1 MITEHSQRAPGI
13 IGPEAMVAPT
23 ARIGEG
29 AIITGQVEIGDGVQ
43 VGRYCVLE
51 GSPDRPTVIGSGT
64 LLEDFVKVHPGVC
77 LGKESWVEAY
87 TILGHPTKADL
98 MGRDVSAN
106 AGRVEDLL
114 IRPATTVIGAG
125 AVIRSHSVIY
135 THVEIGQSLIT
146 GQGIM
151 IREHTSIGD
160 NCVFGTH
167 ASTDG
172 YCFIGPMGHIGQ
184 YAQLSQSARIGRCV
198 FIGGHTVFSDNRL
211 AIRDV
216 DQDLFGAT
224 VGDYVRVGLSCVILP
239 SIVIGD
245 HSLVGAGSVVTRNVP
260 QRMMAY
266 GNPARVERELSLEE
280 IREYL
285 ASVDYTD

>member
-1 MITEHSQRAPGI
+1 VITELSLRSPVI
-13 IGPEAMVAPT
+13 IGPEAVVAPT

-43 VGRYCVLE
+43 VGRYCILE
-51 GSPDRPTVIGSGT
+51 GSPQRKTVIESGT
-64 LLEDFVKVHPGVC
+64 LLEDFVKVHPGVW

-98 MGRDVSAN
+98 MGHDDSAS

-114 IRPATTVIGAG
+114 IRPASTVIGAG

-172 YCFIGPMGHIGQ
+172 YCSIGPMGHIGQ

-198 FIGGHTVFSDNRL
+198 FIGGHTVFSDNKQ

-216 DQDLFGAT
+216 NHDLFGAT
-224 VGDYVRVGLSCVILP
+224 IGDFVRVGLSCVIMP
-239 SIVIGD
+239 SIVVGD
-245 HSLVGAGSVVTRNVP
+245 YSLVGAGSVVTRNVP
-260 QRMMAY
+260 QRMIAY

-285 ASVDYTD
+285 ASVDNTD

>member
-1 MITEHSQRAPGI
+1 MITELNQRSPCM
-13 IGPEAMVAPT
+13 IGPEAIIAPT
-23 ARIGEG
+23 ACIGEG
-29 AIITGQVEIGDGVQ
+29 AIIVGQVEIGDGVQ
-43 VGRYCVLE
+43 IGRYCVLE
-51 GSPDRPTVIGSGT
+51 GSPERKTVIGQGT
-64 LLEDFVKVHPGVC
+64 LLEDFVKVHPGVS

-87 TILGHPTKADL
+87 TIIGHPTKADL
-98 MGRDVSAN
+98 MGNDVSAN

-114 IRPATTVIGAG
+114 IPPATTLIGAG

-135 THVEIGQSLIT
+135 THVEIGHSLIT

-172 YCFIGPMGHIGQ
+172 YCSIGPMSHVGQ

-198 FIGGHTVFSDNRL
+198 FIGGHTVFSDNKQ

-216 DQDLFGAT
+216 NQDLFGAT
-224 VGDYVRVGLSCVILP
+224 IEDYARIGLSCVILP
-239 SIVIGD
+239 SIVVGAY
-245 HSLVGAGSVVTRNVP
+245 SLVGAGSVVTRNVP
-260 QRMMAY
+260 QRMVAY
-266 GNPARVERELSLEE
+266 GNPARVERELSEEE

-285 ASVDYTD
+285 ASADTTD

>member
-1 MITEHSQRAPGI
+1 MITAHNVPSSCI
-13 IGPEAMVAPT
+13 ISTEAIIAPT
-23 ARIGEG
+23 ARISEG
-29 AIITGQVEIGDGVQ
+29 AIITGDVEIGDGVQ
-43 VGRYCVLE
+43 VGRYCILE
-51 GSPDRPTVIGSGT
+51 GTPERKTIIEPGT
-64 LLEDFVKVHPGVC
+64 LLEDFVKVHPGVS

-87 TILGHPTKADL
+87 SILGHPTKADL
-98 MGRDVSAN
+98 MGNDVSEKS
-106 AGRVEDLL
+106 GRVEDLL
-114 IRPATTVIGAG
+114 IRPATTIIGAG

-172 YCFIGPMGHIGQ
+172 YCSIGPMGHIGQ

-198 FIGGHTVFSDNRL
+198 FIGGHTVFSDNKQ

-216 DQDLFGAT
+216 NQDLFGAT
-224 VGDYVRVGLSCVILP
+224 VEDYARIGLSCVILP
-239 SIVIGD
+239 SIVVGAY
-245 HSLVGAGSVVTRNVP
+245 SLVGAGSVVTKTVP
-260 QRMMAY
+260 QRMVAY
-266 GNPARVERELSLEE
+266 GNPAKVERELSDEE

-285 ASVDYTD
+285 ISVDTTD